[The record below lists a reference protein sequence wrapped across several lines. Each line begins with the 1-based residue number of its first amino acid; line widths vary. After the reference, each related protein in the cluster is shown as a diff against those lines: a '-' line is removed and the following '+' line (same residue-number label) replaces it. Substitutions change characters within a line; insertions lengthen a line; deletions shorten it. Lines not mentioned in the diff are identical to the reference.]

1 MQTSLVAY
9 GGSKV
14 KVIGGVP
21 LRVWKNGSSLLPDC
35 RLVDNDDIRPILGS
49 NACIGMG
56 ILVYQVNHHLNKP
69 ETGNAPVYAMQ
80 TSDTVLSKDE
90 LLAKFPKV
98 FKEGVGNLDSEYK
111 IRFDFTVQPV
121 RHVPRQIAVALR
133 PKLKETLDHLVAQ
146 EVIAPVTEPTESI
159 SSIVVTP
166 KKNGQLHVCLNP
178 KDLNRAILRENY
190 KMPTIED
197 IGTHLHGAKVF
208 IVLEVLQWVLARE
221 TIKNH
226 LISPHSSHH
235 WRRMPFGISSVPE
248 VFQRKIHEL
257 IEGLTGMEVVA
268 DDFIAVGYSETYE
281 EASQDHD
288 RTLLALWRPTTNHW
302 SQSSLNH

>member
-1 MQTSLVAY
+1 MAELQQSKGQECNNCGFRHPENRKSCPAQGRECHSWEKRNHFASRCHQEVKTVDDCKQDGEEVYQTDEVSTLRLDDSQLVTFNRIRGTQCNVLPLHIYKKASKDKKLEKVQTMQTSLVAY

-21 LRVWKNGSSLLPDC
+21 LHVWKNGSLFLPDC

-56 ILVYQVNHHLNKP
+56 ILVYQDNHHLNKP

-121 RHVPRQIAVALR
+121 RHAPRQIAVALR
-133 PKLKETLDHLVAQ
+133 PKLKERLDHL
-146 EVIAPVTEPTESI
+146 
-159 SSIVVTP
+159 
-166 KKNGQLHVCLNP
+166 GFFL
-178 KDLNRAILRENY
+178 Y
-190 KMPTIED
+190 
-197 IGTHLHGAKVF
+197 
-208 IVLEVLQWVLARE
+208 LEKL
-221 TIKNH
+221 
-226 LISPHSSHH
+226 
-235 WRRMPFGISSVPE
+235 
-248 VFQRKIHEL
+248 
-257 IEGLTGMEVVA
+257 
-268 DDFIAVGYSETYE
+268 Y
-281 EASQDHD
+281 
-288 RTLLALWRPTTNHW
+288 
-302 SQSSLNH
+302 